1 MKLRLQSIRAKLT
14 FWYSLLVLTTLLA
27 FGGLSYYYTG
37 RTLSDNLDISLR
49 NEVRWVRDFIQPQAS
64 KVKPSK
70 RSIEYL
76 LRRKPRQRPVEP
88 DSTADPAAEEADE
101 IWNQIYE
108 HTLLSPKKTYIQ
120 VADKKGT
127 VIYRSLNLDEDTL
140 KLASTVSIDTTQLS
154 TLWLRGEPIRISATR
169 DKNFTIFVGYPLAEL
184 SEVLENLYSIFLILI
199 PIALT
204 VSIIGGLYLANA
216 SLRPV
221 DEVTTRARR
230 ITAENLDQ
238 TIPARTIDDE
248 IGRLITTFND
258 MIKRLHDSFA
268 QVRQFSADAS
278 HELRTPLT
286 ILRGEIELS
295 LRSPKTPEEYR
306 RTLESSLEEILRMSS
321 IINNLMTLAKADQG
335 TYEAHFT
342 EVNLADLVNE
352 LFNDSEMLA
361 EPKKIHVSLL
371 ANPPI
376 TIVGD
381 KVRLR
386 QLFLNIIDNAVK
398 YTPEGGSVTLAV
410 EQQNGT
416 ALFRVAD
423 TGIGIPPYDIDK
435 VFDRFYRVDKAR
447 SRDLGG
453 TGLGL
458 SIAKWIA
465 ELHRGTITVQS
476 EVDKG
481 SIFTVHL
488 PLN

>member
-1 MKLRLQSIRAKLT
+1 
-14 FWYSLLVLTTLLA
+14 
-27 FGGLSYYYTG
+27 
-37 RTLSDNLDISLR
+37 
-49 NEVRWVRDFIQPQAS
+49 
-64 KVKPSK
+64 
-70 RSIEYL
+70 
-76 LRRKPRQRPVEP
+76 VEA
-88 DSTADPAAEEADE
+88 DSTIDPAAEEADE

-108 HTLLSPKKTYIQ
+108 HTLLSTKKTYIQ
-120 VADKKGT
+120 VADKRGV
-127 VIYRSLNLDEDTL
+127 VIYRSLNLDDDTL
-140 KLASTVSIDTTQLS
+140 ALEAPIPIDTTQMS
-154 TLWLRGEPIRISATR
+154 TLWHQREPIRIAATR

-184 SEVLENLYSIFLILI
+184 SDLLDNLYSVFLILI

-238 TIPARTIDDE
+238 TIPLRTVDDE

-258 MIKRLHDSFA
+258 MIRRLHDSFA
-268 QVRQFSADAS
+268 QIRQFSADAS

-286 ILRGEIELS
+286 IMRGEIELA
-295 LRSPKTPEEYR
+295 LRSPKVPEEYR

-321 IINNLMTLAKADQG
+321 IIDNLMTLAKADQG
-335 TYEAHFT
+335 AYEANFT
-342 EVNLADLVNE
+342 EVNLAELVDE
-352 LFNDSEMLA
+352 LYNDSEMLA
-361 EPKKIHVSLL
+361 ERKRIRVTLTK
-371 ANPPI
+371 NPPI

-386 QLFLNIIDNAVK
+386 QLFLNLVDNAVK
-398 YTPEGGSVTLAV
+398 YTPIGGAVTLTV

-416 ALFRVAD
+416 ALFRVTD
-423 TGIGIPPYDIDK
+423 TGIGIPPADVEKI
-435 VFDRFYRVDKAR
+435 FDRFYRVDKAR

-458 SIAKWIA
+458 SIAKWITGI
-465 ELHRGTITVQS
+465 HRGKITVES

-481 SIFTVHL
+481 STFTVHL